1 MEIGWYLR
9 FGKRDAFVFL
19 LRPDQLDEARD
30 VCFIETDWRVA
41 AVELLDE
48 SPGEPSEEGRRVRFV
63 KK

>member
-9 FGKRDAFVFL
+9 FGKREAFEFL

-30 VCFIETDWRVA
+30 VCFIETDWKVA
-41 AVELLDE
+41 DDV
-48 SPGEPSEEGRRVRFV
+48 SVGETPEEGRRVRFV